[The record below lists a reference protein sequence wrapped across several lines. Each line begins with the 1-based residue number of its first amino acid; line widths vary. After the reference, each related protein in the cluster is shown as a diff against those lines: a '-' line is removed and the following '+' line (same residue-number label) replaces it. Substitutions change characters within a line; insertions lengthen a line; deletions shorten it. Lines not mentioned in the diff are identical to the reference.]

1 MEQEYYTYSHLT
13 VLIIFIIKVAIDWL
27 SNDLTITLSAT
38 LVILFST
45 FNSMNMTVIPIMLYN
60 ICYLIQLIVRIL
72 IIVVSTDLSTS
83 NGKYS

>member
-13 VLIIFIIKVAIDWL
+13 VLIIFAIKIAIDWL
-27 SNDLTITLSAT
+27 SDDLTITLSAT

-60 ICYLIQLIVRIL
+60 ICYLI
-72 IIVVSTDLSTS
+72 
-83 NGKYS
+83 